1 MKALTTLIK
10 LAERRTDEAVTAWR
24 RLHAQCEDARHKL
37 DLLQRHGEGY
47 RDLMRADLQR
57 GMPATAIAACLGF
70 IGQIE
75 AVVGHQQRELV
86 QLEEAC
92 AHQWQ
97 ELVTLRGER
106 RMFEILSE
114 RAAAKDAATVAH
126 RQRREIEEALM
137 RAARTSPPILHARK
151 SGN

>member
-1 MKALTTLIK
+1 MAMRMLIK
-10 LAERRTDEAVTAWR
+10 LAERRADEAVAAWR
-24 RLHAQCEDARHKL
+24 ALHAQCEDARQKL

-47 RDLMRADLQR
+47 RDLLWADLQR
-57 GMPATAIAACLGF
+57 GIPATSIAACLGF

-75 AVVGHQQRELV
+75 AVVGHQQSELV

-92 AHQWQ
+92 ARQWQ
-97 ELVTLRGER
+97 ELVTLRREK

-114 RAAAKDAATVAH
+114 RAAAKTAASDAH
-126 RQRREIEEALM
+126 RQRCEIEEALV
-137 RAARTSPPILHARK
+137 RAARTAPPMLPAGK